1 MPIKRRSIPEFLI
14 SRRYI
19 SAVITFIVLFS
30 VLFLLV
36 YKPFSLAV
44 WFGTDDML
52 RFSFTILFYVA
63 AIVILIVSRLTMYSL
78 QDRLDLTIIS
88 YAWWIMAENLLISL
102 LYTTITTNIFPQ
114 ANTSTPEIAVRA
126 LMCVTLILVIPN
138 ALVMFYAS
146 YRSRCEELE
155 ATQYE
160 LERVR
165 NENKMLHDDR
175 ERRLSEVTHTRSS
188 ADILPKM
195 VHLYDY
201 NGTLRLTLTLDAI
214 FFFESE
220 DNYVKVHYKHNDK
233 IVSYML
239 RCRTSD
245 LEKSLANLGMVR
257 CHRSYIINIR
267 KISSIAEVHRLRYI
281 ILCDDSIKRIPISK
295 NYYTK
300 LLEAIDGGNS

>member
-1 MPIKRRSIPEFLI
+1 MKRRAIPEFLI

-30 VLFLLV
+30 VLFLLL
-36 YKPFSLAV
+36 YEPFSLSV
-44 WFGTDDML
+44 WFSTDDMV
-52 RFSFTILFYVA
+52 RFSFTVLFYVA
-63 AIVILIVSRLTMYSL
+63 AIVILIISRLMMYSL
-78 QDRLDLTIIS
+78 QDRFEPTIIN
-88 YAWWIMAENLLISL
+88 YLWWIMGENLLISL
-102 LYTTITTNIFPQ
+102 LYTAITVNIFPNGE
-114 ANTSTPEIAVRA
+114 ASTPEIAVRA

-165 NENKMLHDDR
+165 NENKILREERDR
-175 ERRLSEVTHTRSS
+175 RHAEVVHTRSTNE
-188 ADILPKM
+188 ILPKM

-201 NGTLRLTLTLDAI
+201 NGTLRLTIMLDSI

-239 RCRTSD
+239 RCKTGD
-245 LEKSLANLGMVR
+245 LERSLANIGMIR

-267 KISSIAEVHRLRYI
+267 KISSITEEHRLRYV
-281 ILCDDSIKRIPISK
+281 ILNDDSIKRIPISK
-295 NYYTK
+295 NYYNK
-300 LLEAIDGGNS
+300 LLEAIDSSNGKS